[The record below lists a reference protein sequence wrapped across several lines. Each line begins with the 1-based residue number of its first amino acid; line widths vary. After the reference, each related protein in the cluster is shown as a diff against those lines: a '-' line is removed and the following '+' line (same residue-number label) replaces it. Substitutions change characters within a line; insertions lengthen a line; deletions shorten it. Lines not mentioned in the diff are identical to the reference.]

1 MSQLQYTSYEGY
13 GQRVKRDLHYSQ
25 AVRIGDT
32 IECSGQGKFS
42 PSALIRKTN
51 TIKTGGWDR
60 ITEEI
65 PHEIGKQI
73 DQAFA
78 NVEHT
83 IQKAGGKG
91 WEQVYKVRAYCVPL
105 NNEALDHILRNFRK
119 YCPNHQPLY
128 TVVGVQ
134 RLGFDDMRV
143 EIEVKAHVGS

>member
-1 MSQLQYTSYEGY
+1 MSHLQYTSYEGY
-13 GQRVKRDLHYSQ
+13 GQRVKKDLHYSQ

-32 IECSGQGKFS
+32 IECSGQ
-42 PSALIRKTN
+42 
-51 TIKTGGWDR
+51 GGWDR

-83 IQKAGGKG
+83 VQKAGGKG
-91 WEQVYKVRAYCVPL
+91 WEQVYNVRAYCVPL